1 MDNPGASDLV
11 EDMFLRKMMENVGSR
26 SFKSI
31 LPPHFFGMSI
41 LLPVEI
47 GGPDRPRLVGN
58 SGLHHFPALRFQHLD
73 FVEAKKGRHMVS
85 VCIFSPVFGRM
96 GFKSAVLFECSRSHL
111 KILHDLILHRDIML
125 HCFFKYHMIS
135 EKKCWI
141 YTISAFLRVFA
152 RSLWIFL
159 SAM

>member
-125 HCFFKYHMIS
+125 HCYQIS
-135 EKKCWI
+135 YGIGKMLI
-141 YTISAFLRVFA
+141 YTISAFLPWVEA